1 MKKSTAPAAKK
12 AAARKAAAG
21 PRPDVC
27 QMVTDRIVSALEG
40 GVIPWRKP
48 WNAGAGAPRN
58 YVSGHVYQS
67 INAFLLSMTS
77 YEHPLFMT
85 YKQAQQ
91 LGGQVRK
98 GEKGMIVVFFSHIQ
112 KENKQTGEKDVFP
125 LLRYST
131 VFNIAQI
138 DGVEWKLPE
147 LITRDHQPH
156 EEAERICVNYMGE
169 LEGPKLYFKGEQ
181 ALYRKSVDEVLMPAP
196 ETFNTVEG
204 YYATLFHEL
213 AHSTGH
219 QRRLNRPELVENA
232 GFGTPTYAKEEL
244 TAEMTAAFLSAAAGL
259 DLSATIDN
267 ATAYIQNWLTALK
280 NDKTL
285 VMKAASLAQKAAYH
299 ILGQA
304 APSYEAAPAE

>member
-1 MKKSTAPAAKK
+1 MKKSTATAPKK
-12 AAARKAAAG
+12 AAASKAAAS
-21 PRPDVC
+21 RPDVF
-27 QMVTDRIVSALEG
+27 QMVTDRIVMALEG
-40 GVIPWRKP
+40 GIIPWRKP

-67 INAFLLSMTS
+67 INAFLLGMLP
-77 YEHPLFMT
+77 YEYPLFMT
-85 YKQAQQ
+85 YKQAEQV
-91 LGGQVRK
+91 GGQVRK
-98 GEKGMIVVFFSHIQ
+98 GEKGMMVVYFSHIQ

-138 DGVEWKLPE
+138 DGVDWKLPE
-147 LITRDHQPH
+147 LQTREHEPH
-156 EEAERICVNYMGE
+156 AEAERICVNYMGE
-169 LEGPKLYFKGEQ
+169 LEGPSLYFKGDQ

-196 ETFNTVEG
+196 QTFNSVEG

-232 GFGTPTYAKEEL
+232 GFGSTTYAKEEL

-259 DLSATIDN
+259 DMSATIDN
-267 ATAYIQNWLTALK
+267 ATAYIQNWLNALK
-280 NDKTL
+280 NDKKL
-285 VMKAASLAQKAAYH
+285 VLSAASLAQKAFYH
-299 ILGQA
+299 ITGQT
-304 APSYEAAPAE
+304 APTYEAAPAEE